1 MPSKIKGEVST
12 IIGAVAMYL
21 ILMAQILSVI
31 ICKDLSL
38 FVCKENMVKLSWF
51 QASAVNKKIKS

>member
-12 IIGAVAMYL
+12 IIAVAMYL

-38 FVCKENMVKLSWF
+38 FVCKENMVKLS
-51 QASAVNKKIKS
+51 

>member
-12 IIGAVAMYL
+12 IIGAVAMCL

-38 FVCKENMVKLSWF
+38 FVCKENMVKLS
-51 QASAVNKKIKS
+51 